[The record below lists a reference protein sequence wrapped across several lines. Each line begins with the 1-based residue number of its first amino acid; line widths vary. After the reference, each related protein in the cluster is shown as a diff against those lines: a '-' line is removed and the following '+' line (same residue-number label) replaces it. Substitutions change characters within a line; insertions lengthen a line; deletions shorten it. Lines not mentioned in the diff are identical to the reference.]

1 MDSQDHTPEA
11 VLAFWFADAGD
22 DAAAVQERNRVWFT
36 SDPAFDEE
44 IRRRFAALVESAQSD
59 ELKAWPLSAAGSLAL
74 VVICDQFP
82 RNIYRSTPRAFALDP
97 YALALA
103 RDAIAQ
109 GLDRQLSIVERSFLY
124 LPFEHAEDRDAQAV
138 SLRCF
143 EQLHDEAPTHLR
155 DYTADALHWSRDHH
169 DIVSRFGRFPHR
181 NLILDRVSSSAELE
195 FLAAQYNNYGQG

>member
-1 MDSQDHTPEA
+1 M
-11 VLAFWFADAGD
+11 LAFWFADAGD

-59 ELKAWPLSAAGSLAL
+59 ELKAWPQSAAGSLAL

-82 RNIYRSTPRAFALDP
+82 RNIYRGTPRAFALDP

-109 GLDRQLSIVERSFLY
+109 GLDCQLSIVVRCFLY
-124 LPFEHAEDRDAQAV
+124 LPFEHAEDRDAQV
-138 SLRCF
+138 MSLRC
-143 EQLHDEAPTHLR
+143 LSWS
-155 DYTADALHWSRDHH
+155 TA
-169 DIVSRFGRFPHR
+169 
-181 NLILDRVSSSAELE
+181 
-195 FLAAQYNNYGQG
+195 

>member
-1 MDSQDHTPEA
+1 M
-11 VLAFWFADAGD
+11 LAFWFADVGD

-36 SDPAFDEE
+36 SDPAFDTEM
-44 IRRRFAALVESAQSD
+44 RRRFAALVESAQND

-82 RNIYRSTPRAFALDP
+82 RNIYRGTPRAFALDP

-109 GLDRQLSIVERSFLY
+109 GLDRQLGIVERSFLY

-181 NLILDRVSSSAELE
+181 NAVMGRISTPEEIAY
-195 FLAAQYNNYGQG
+195 LAQGGFAG

>member
-82 RNIYRSTPRAFALDP
+82 RNIYRGTPRAFALDP

>member
-1 MDSQDHTPEA
+1 M
-11 VLAFWFADAGD
+11 LAFWFADAGD

-36 SDPAFDEE
+36 SDPAFDED

-82 RNIYRSTPRAFALDP
+82 RNIYRGTPRAFALDP

-124 LPFEHAEDRDAQAV
+124 LPFEHAEDRDAQV
-138 SLRCF
+138 MSLRCF
-143 EQLHDEAPTHLR
+143 EQLHDEAPPHLR

>member
-1 MDSQDHTPEA
+1 M
-11 VLAFWFADAGD
+11 LAFWFADVGD

-36 SDPAFDEE
+36 SDPAFDTEM
-44 IRRRFAALVESAQSD
+44 RRRFAALVESAQND

-82 RNIYRSTPRAFALDP
+82 RNIYRGTPRAFALDP

-109 GLDRQLSIVERSFLY
+109 GLDRQLGIVERSFLY